1 MQSRPGSR
9 EKIKS
14 KIMLGNQKVAL
25 TVQQTDIE
33 RNLSTEL
40 LETNAISR
48 RKLRSTADVVMAAAA
63 ARRRIT
69 RSNAI
74 KCSSLVKRCDDF
86 FCVESGSCCF

>member
-1 MQSRPGSR
+1 MQAQDLVLEMNEARSEEVKLVE

-25 TVQQTDIE
+25 MVQQTDIE

-63 ARRRIT
+63 AAARRRIT

-74 KCSSLVKRCDDF
+74 KCSSF
-86 FCVESGSCCF
+86 